1 MLHWSNVM
9 PAFRRTLK
17 WRSHW
22 NLFISLVSRDIR
34 ARYRRTILGP
44 LWAIIPAIM
53 TTAIFS
59 FLNRVVDIDSE
70 GAPYL
75 VFVFAATVPWT
86 YFQSSVIRIP
96 FGVLANGTLLRK
108 MAVPRFIFPLVVLAT
123 TFFDFAM
130 SSIVLVAVLLL
141 YQIPITWA
149 WLWLPLLIVMV
160 SLLAWAVGVGI
171 TAFTVYRRDMLHG
184 LQYIM
189 QVWLFLTPVIYSADE
204 LEGNLQLIYR
214 LNPTVGI
221 IDGFRKVLVF
231 GQSPDLESL
240 AISFIVTMLG
250 FLIALPLFH
259 LMSQYFA
266 DVL

>member
-59 FLNRVVDIDSE
+59 FLNRVVEIDSE

-123 TFFDFAM
+123 TFFDFA
-130 SSIVLVAVLLL
+130 SCHQSCLLP
-141 YQIPITWA
+141 YCSCIR
-149 WLWLPLLIVMV
+149 
-160 SLLAWAVGVGI
+160 
-171 TAFTVYRRDMLHG
+171 YR
-184 LQYIM
+184 
-189 QVWLFLTPVIYSADE
+189 
-204 LEGNLQLIYR
+204 
-214 LNPTVGI
+214 
-221 IDGFRKVLVF
+221 
-231 GQSPDLESL
+231 
-240 AISFIVTMLG
+240 
-250 FLIALPLFH
+250 
-259 LMSQYFA
+259 
-266 DVL
+266 